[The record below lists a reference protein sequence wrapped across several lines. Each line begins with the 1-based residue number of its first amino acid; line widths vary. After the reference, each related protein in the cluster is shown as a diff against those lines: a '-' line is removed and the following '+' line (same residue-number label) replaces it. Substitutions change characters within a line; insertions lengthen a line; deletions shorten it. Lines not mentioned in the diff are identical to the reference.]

1 MVQRRYLCSLFTL
14 LLLAG
19 YFFTGPRPL
28 LAQSPDEPPA
38 SEEPGKQ
45 PSGDPPAEPQPAPEK
60 PAWWDRSIPASH
72 RGSISPNKAALLGI
86 VPGLGQAVL
95 GNYGTAMFQFGLF
108 SGSIASA
115 GTLASRDDYI
125 EFEDRRVTY
134 DLEEVLLG
142 RELSRQG
149 VLYSDNALYTMPPFS
164 LETAYDR
171 QMRMIKDGKIA
182 ETNPLV
188 EYGEYNR
195 TNTRT
200 EMAGAYGLMAQ
211 STIFYSVY
219 SSYRD
224 AGGGRHDER
233 IEELLIAPFRW
244 KYLSSPWVYVPLA
257 FLAGAIGSSGPS
269 NDTTLVNDRFM
280 NDGTREFLTV
290 YQSMNAA
297 VAEEAFFRG
306 YMNHTL
312 SRRHGPFTGGLIS
325 GTLFG
330 LAHLQG
336 GAPVGSVLPQTMY
349 GYYFA
354 FLQHKNGGDIREGIA
369 LHFWWDVIIFAYQFQ
384 AYKADRRHSRSKMEV
399 NFMPISYTM
408 RF

>member
-1 MVQRRYLCSLFTL
+1 MVQARTLSTKGLQWVWLLFVT
-14 LLLAG
+14 AQTV
-19 YFFTGPRPL
+19 F
-28 LAQSPDEPPA
+28 AQSD
-38 SEEPGKQ
+38 
-45 PSGDPPAEPQPAPEK
+45 PSDPSSQPAPEK
-60 PAWWDRSIPASH
+60 PSWWDRSSPAPH
-72 RGSISPNKAALLGI
+72 RGSINPDRAALLGI
-86 VPGLGQAVL
+86 VPGLGQAAL

-108 SGSIASA
+108 SGSLVSA
-115 GTLASRDDYI
+115 GTLASKTGYI
-125 EFEDRRVTY
+125 NAEDRRVTY
-134 DLEEVLLG
+134 DLEYVLLG

-149 VLYSDNALYTMPPFS
+149 VLYSDNALLATFS

-171 QMRMIKDGKIA
+171 QMRMIRDGKIA

-200 EMAGAYGLMAQ
+200 EMADAYGLMAQ
-211 STIFYSVY
+211 STIFYSIY

-224 AGGGRHDER
+224 AGAGRQDER
-233 IEELLIAPFRW
+233 IEDLLIAPFQW
-244 KYLSSPWVYVPLA
+244 KYIASPWVYVPLA
-257 FLAGAIGSSGPS
+257 ALAAGIGLGGPYKE
-269 NDTTLVNDRFM
+269 TTLVNDRFM
-280 NDGTREFLTV
+280 HDGTREFLTV

-306 YMNHTL
+306 YLNHSL
-312 SRRHGPFTGGLIS
+312 SRRHGPFAAGIVS

-336 GAPVGSVLPQTMY
+336 GAPVASVVPQTLY

-354 FLQHKNGGDIREGIA
+354 FLQYKNGGDIREGIA
-369 LHFWWDVIIFAYQFQ
+369 LHFWWDVFIFAYQFQ
-384 AYKADRRHSRSKMEV
+384 AYRADRRHSRSKMEV
-399 NFMPISYTM
+399 NFMPFSYTM

>member
-1 MVQRRYLCSLFTL
+1 MAKSAFVVCSVWL
-14 LLLAG
+14 LTATALI
-19 YFFTGPRPL
+19 
-28 LAQSPDEPPA
+28 AQEPEEPPNVP
-38 SEEPGKQ
+38 EPMPAK
-45 PSGDPPAEPQPAPEK
+45 PS
-60 PAWWDRSIPASH
+60 WWDRSTSSSH
-72 RGSISPNKAALLGI
+72 RSISPDRAAFLGI
-86 VPGLGQAVL
+86 IPGLGQAVL
-95 GNYGTAMFQFGLF
+95 GNYGTAIFQFGLY
-108 SGSIASA
+108 SGSISAASR
-115 GTLASRDDYI
+115 LASKDDYI
-125 EFEDRRVTY
+125 ALEDRRITY

-142 RELSRQG
+142 RHLMRQG
-149 VLYSDNALYTMPPFS
+149 ILYSDNVLYTLPPLG

-171 QMRMIKDGKIA
+171 QMRMIRDGKIA

-188 EYGEYNR
+188 EYGEYSR

-200 EMAGAYGLMAQ
+200 EMADAYALMAQ
-211 STIFYSVY
+211 STLLYSVY

-224 AGGGRHDER
+224 AGGGRQDER

-244 KYLSSPWVYVPLA
+244 EYLSSPWVYAPLVM
-257 FLAGAIGSSGPS
+257 LAAAIGVSGPY
-269 NDTTLVNDRFM
+269 NETTLVNDRFM
-280 NDGTREFLTV
+280 TDGTREFLTI

-306 YMNHTL
+306 YLNHSL
-312 SRRHGPFTGGLIS
+312 SRRHGVVTGGLVS

-336 GAPVGSVLPQTMY
+336 GASVASVLPQTLY

-369 LHFWWDVIIFAYQFQ
+369 LHFWWDVIVFAYQFQ
-384 AYKADRRHSRSKMEV
+384 AYRADRRHSRSKMEV